1 MSNEVATPE
10 QAPAVSNGGPDG
22 ELTLEQL
29 RSSNH
34 RLLERIAQ
42 RAAQNM
48 RSSAYTS
55 HNSHHSAHN

>member
-1 MSNEVATPE
+1 MSNEVAVPE
-10 QAPAVSNGGPDG
+10 QAAAAENAGADG

-34 RLLERIAQ
+34 HLLERIAQ

-48 RSSAYTS
+48 QSSAYSS